1 MSKIIT
7 ENQNII
13 IIKFSHKTDMSDPKD
28 YHGHLNHTLKWM
40 NAIALEQMAYSTNF
54 TSRSIFENC

>member
-28 YHGHLNHTLKWM
+28 YHGHFK
-40 NAIALEQMAYSTNF
+40 MAYSTNF